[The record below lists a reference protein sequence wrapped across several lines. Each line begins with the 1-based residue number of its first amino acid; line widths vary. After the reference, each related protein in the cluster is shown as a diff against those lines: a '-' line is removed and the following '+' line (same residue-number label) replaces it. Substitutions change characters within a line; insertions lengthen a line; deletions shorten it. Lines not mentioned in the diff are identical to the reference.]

1 MAAAKENCVLTLPLL
16 TEPFQDDIL
25 EKRFRVMEHLQ
36 NSLIAYAL
44 RRLKNLERTRAY
56 RELNEKIRNAAD
68 SEKKALT
75 EQKRKMLDD
84 AGISKDWFWR
94 KITPMQK
101 HFVDHVNTQISHK
114 LSERVWQ
121 AFDKCLFNTG
131 HMVHFKRR
139 GTLSSIANKTVGN
152 GMHLRN
158 GWFEWNGGTSKQTIK
173 LRIRVAPPK
182 TEYEQEMLKQPV
194 AHFRVVRKW
203 AKHRYK
209 YYLQIILKGPPV
221 RKERAVSK
229 GRVGIDIGTQ
239 SVAIVSAN
247 RVCLREL
254 AEQVND
260 NHARILML
268 QQKMDRSRRAM
279 NPGNYAENGTIR
291 RGIKLK
297 WEYSKHYQK
306 LAEEVRRIQRKN
318 ADIRKYQHY
327 CLANEILT
335 FGNEVYVETM
345 NFAGLQ
351 RRAKETAVDE
361 RGRYKRKKRFGKS
374 LANKAPA
381 MLITL
386 LDQKLALYGGKL
398 YRVNTW
404 QFKASQYDHLS
415 QKFNKKKLS
424 ERTHRTEQGD
434 AVQRDL
440 YSAFLLMNAD
450 RSLCSTDQK
459 RCEETYDRFKLLHDN
474 EIDRIRADGKKH
486 LSSFG
491 IA

>member
-1 MAAAKENCVLTLPLL
+1 MAAPKDRCVLTLPLI
-16 TEPFQDDIL
+16 TEPFQDDML
-25 EKRFRVMEHLQ
+25 EKRFKIMEHLQ
-36 NSLIAYAL
+36 NSLIAVEL
-44 RRLKNLERTRAY
+44 RKLKNLERTRAY
-56 RELNEKIRNAAD
+56 RELNEKIRDAAEP
-68 SEKKALT
+68 EKKILYQQRQDMIR
-75 EQKRKMLDD
+75 ENGKLCEREFQKD
-84 AGISKDWFWR
+84 
-94 KITPMQK
+94 ITPMQK
-101 HFVDHVNTQISHK
+101 HFVDHINAQIAHK
-114 LSERVWQ
+114 LSKNVWQ
-121 AFDKCLFNTG
+121 AFEKCLFGTG

-139 GTLSSIANKTVGN
+139 GTLSSIENKQN
-152 GMHLRN
+152 GMYLRD
-158 GWFEWNGGTSKQTIK
+158 GWFEWNGGQSKQAKK

-182 TEYEQEMLKQPV
+182 TEYEQEMLKQPI

-209 YYLQIILKGPPV
+209 YYLQITLKGPPV
-221 RKERAVSK
+221 RKDRAVSE

-239 SVAIVSAN
+239 SVAIVSSN

-260 NHARILML
+260 NHAKILTL
-268 QQKMDRSRRAM
+268 QRKMDRSRRAM

-318 ADIRKYQHY
+318 ANIRKYQHD

-345 NFAGLQ
+345 SFAGLQ
-351 RRAKETAVDE
+351 RRVKETAVDE

-381 MLITL
+381 MFITL

-398 YRVNTW
+398 YHVNTRL
-404 QFKASQYDHLS
+404 FKASQYDHLS

-424 ERTHRTEQGD
+424 ERKHQLGNGD
-434 AVQRDL
+434 VVQRDL

-450 RSLCSTDQK
+450 RMLCNTDQK
-459 RCEETYDRFKLLHDN
+459 RCEETYDKFKLLHDH

-491 IA
+491 VA

>member
-1 MAAAKENCVLTLPLL
+1 M
-16 TEPFQDDIL
+16 
-25 EKRFRVMEHLQ
+25 
-36 NSLIAYAL
+36 
-44 RRLKNLERTRAY
+44 
-56 RELNEKIRNAAD
+56 
-68 SEKKALT
+68 SE
-75 EQKRKMLDD
+75 
-84 AGISKDWFWR
+84 
-94 KITPMQK
+94 
-101 HFVDHVNTQISHK
+101 
-114 LSERVWQ
+114 
-121 AFDKCLFNTG
+121 
-131 HMVHFKRR
+131 
-139 GTLSSIANKTVGN
+139 
-152 GMHLRN
+152 
-158 GWFEWNGGTSKQTIK
+158 
-173 LRIRVAPPK
+173 
-182 TEYEQEMLKQPV
+182 
-194 AHFRVVRKW
+194 
-203 AKHRYK
+203 
-209 YYLQIILKGPPV
+209 
-221 RKERAVSK
+221 

-260 NHARILML
+260 NHAKILAL
-268 QQKMDRSRRAM
+268 QRKMDRSRRAM
-279 NPGNYAENGTIR
+279 NPDNYAENGTIR

-381 MLITL
+381 MFITL
-386 LDQKLALYGGKL
+386 LNQKLALYGGEL
-398 YRVNTW
+398 YRVNTRL
-404 QFKASQYDHLS
+404 FKASQYDHLS
-415 QKFNKKKLS
+415 QMFNKKKLS
-424 ERTHRTEQGD
+424 ERKHQLENGD
-434 AVQRDL
+434 VVQRDL

-450 RSLCSTDQK
+450 RKLCNTEQK
-459 RCEETYDRFKLLHDN
+459 RCEETYDKFKLLHDY
-474 EIDRIRADGKKH
+474 EIDRIRTDGKKH

-491 IA
+491 VA